1 MENVTHLWNVTSFL
15 MKFNDKS
22 INNLRNYYVNCCRQ
36 QERFF
41 DLPNNC
47 FGPSVMCS
55 HCGSFWSKVKH
66 KNRLLPSKLPKKN
79 LKLDA
84 NDNSSSKFRS
94 SLARKCQRGKM
105 NKLQIKCSVCS
116 KYTTIPRNKPIK
128 IKSPSKVDLNTT
140 EILQSGKK
148 KKKRTKDKTAGLNI
162 SLSDSFNSAS
172 PNKISTPLQ
181 KERKETVRTITPL
194 GKVKK
199 INKDRLSNILSSDSA
214 KKRNSL
220 TNFLKEL
227 Y

>member
-1 MENVTHLWNVTSFL
+1 
-15 MKFNDKS
+15 
-22 INNLRNYYVNCCRQ
+22 
-36 QERFF
+36 
-41 DLPNNC
+41 
-47 FGPSVMCS
+47 MCS

-79 LKLDA
+79 LKLDS
-84 NDNSSSKFRS
+84 NDNSSSKFRT

-116 KYTTIPRNKPIK
+116 KSTTIPRNKPIK
-128 IKSPSKVDLNTT
+128 IKSPSKIDLNNT
-140 EILQSGKK
+140 ELLQSGKK
-148 KKKRTKDKTAGLNI
+148 RKKRTKDKTAGLNI
-162 SLSDSFNSAS
+162 SDSFQSAAT
-172 PNKISTPLQ
+172 PNKISTPQ
-181 KERKETVRTITPL
+181 QRERKESVKTITPL

-199 INKDRLSNILSSDSA
+199 INKDRLSSILSGDSA